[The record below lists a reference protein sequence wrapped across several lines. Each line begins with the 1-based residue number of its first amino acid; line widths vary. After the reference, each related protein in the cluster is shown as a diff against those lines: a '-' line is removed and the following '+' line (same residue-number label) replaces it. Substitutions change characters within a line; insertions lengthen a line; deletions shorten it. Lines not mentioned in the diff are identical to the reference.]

1 MIEDIPYTV
10 SNVEI
15 VEIFKNDGTLEKG
28 KNICVI
34 ETGGIFSPEVLLNE
48 YKKKFPNEAISL
60 KDMKPTK
67 LITDGVVRLWI

>member
-10 SNVEI
+10 SKVEI

-28 KNICVI
+28 ENICVI

-48 YKKKFPNEAISL
+48 HKKKFSNEAISL
-60 KDMKPTK
+60 K
-67 LITDGVVRLWI
+67 